1 VNAPALETPRLLLRP
16 PQAADA
22 APLLEIHQDP
32 AVVKY
37 VLFGAQPTG
46 LTGAWRSVAMMVGHW
61 QLRGYGQWTVVERA
75 TGQVVGRVGLW
86 YPEGWPGVE
95 LGWIIRRER
104 WGQGLATE
112 AARAALDWTWQH
124 VAADHIISIIQPDN
138 HRSIRVAEKIGETPE
153 GTEMVNGVE
162 SVVYGIRRPEQV
174 TSSKFKV
181 QSE

>member
-1 VNAPALETPRLLLRP
+1 M
-16 PQAADA
+16 
-22 APLLEIHQDP
+22 
-32 AVVKY
+32 VKY
-37 VLFGAQPTG
+37 VLFGNTPAG
-46 LTGAWRSVAMMVGHW
+46 ITGAWRSVAMMVGHW

-104 WGQGLATE
+104 WGQGFASE

-124 VAADHIISIIQPDN
+124 VDADHIISIIQPDN

-162 SVVYGIRRPEQV
+162 SVVYGICRPR
-174 TSSKFKV
+174 
-181 QSE
+181 